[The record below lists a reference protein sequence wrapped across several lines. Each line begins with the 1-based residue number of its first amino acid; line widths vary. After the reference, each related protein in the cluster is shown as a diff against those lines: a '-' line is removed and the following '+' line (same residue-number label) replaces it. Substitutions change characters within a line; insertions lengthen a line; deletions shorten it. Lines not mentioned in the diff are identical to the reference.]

1 MNRIHLGDAE
11 LDMLALRRELPIE
24 GRGDAFAFERVG
36 ERLARKQT
44 AAIDPGAE
52 IGRHRDVWGR
62 GDDTR
67 GERRLLAGDLIEQR
81 TETLL
86 RRHFRLDRDRKVLWN
101 FDARRGQI
109 AAVGLRERHA
119 IEEPLDVGF
128 GLAQA
133 LEAIPFVSRPD
144 IHRLAKAFHLRR
156 RHQTGVIVLMP
167 GKRQPIAFDGVGD
180 EADRAV
186 VINGVK
192 RCDDRRKIVAA
203 EIVHQ
208 AGQLIVAAGFNEP
221 RHRALVADL
230 VEQALAPRRA
240 ALEHQRRIKLVR
252 AVIDPLP
259 QHFAARL
266 GKGGLLQRA
275 VFENDNVPAEI
286 AEQILVA
293 LPQTL
298 AHHGVEALPV
308 IVDDPPAIAQAL
320 LPAFEDRLENIALV
334 ELGVAEKR
342 DHAAFRPLQSP
353 AMGAHIILGERR
365 E

>member
-1 MNRIHLGDAE
+1 MASKALLIDAGESLGD
-11 LDMLALRRELPIE
+11 R
-24 GRGDAFAFERVG
+24 
-36 ERLARKQT
+36 
-44 AAIDPGAE
+44 
-52 IGRHRDVWGR
+52 
-62 GDDTR
+62 
-67 GERRLLAGDLIEQR
+67 
-81 TETLL
+81 
-86 RRHFRLDRDRKVLWN
+86 
-101 FDARRGQI
+101 
-109 AAVGLRERHA
+109 
-119 IEEPLDVGF
+119 
-128 GLAQA
+128 
-133 LEAIPFVSRPD
+133 S
-144 IHRLAKAFHLRR
+144 
-156 RHQTGVIVLMP
+156 
-167 GKRQPIAFDGVGD
+167 
-180 EADRAV
+180 
-186 VINGVK
+186 
-192 RCDDRRKIVAA
+192 KIVAA

-208 AGQLIVAAGFNEP
+208 PRQLVVAAPFDQP
-221 RHRALVADL
+221 RHRPLVADL
-230 VEQALAPRRA
+230 VIETLAPGRA

-342 DHAAFRPLQSP
+342 DHAPFRPLQSP